1 MHTIAFIRLLSKKL
15 SVFKLIQDNYKPCFA
30 ISRFLCRMIADL
42 QWRGIYMYN
51 VMITGAGKI
60 GSLIACLLTESGSYQ
75 VHLVDVDF
83 NGSDVKR
90 LLSAL
95 PKVKTVALDVKDQQA
110 TQSYMEKN
118 NIVAVIS
125 SLPYFL
131 NTYVAA
137 AAKAAKANYFDLTED
152 TAVTEAVKEIA
163 QGAETAFVPQC
174 GLAPGF
180 ISIAANSLM
189 QEFEACH
196 HVKLRVGALP
206 QNANN
211 ALHYSLTWSTDGV
224 INEYGNLCYGIKYG
238 KAVTLAPLE
247 GLEAIQIDGCEY
259 EAFNTSGGLG
269 SLAELY
275 AGKVQ
280 TMNYKTMRYPGHCQK
295 MRFLMNDLRLNED
308 RPTLKRIL
316 ENAIPKTYQDL
327 VIVYVTVEGIK
338 RGELTEK
345 NYVKKIYPEV
355 IAGLEWS
362 AIQVSTASGV
372 CAVVDLVL
380 GQANEY
386 KGLIYQE
393 NFPLSAVLE
402 NRFGRCYA

>member
-1 MHTIAFIRLLSKKL
+1 
-15 SVFKLIQDNYKPCFA
+15 
-30 ISRFLCRMIADL
+30 
-42 QWRGIYMYN
+42 MYN

-60 GSLIACLLTESGSYQ
+60 GSLIACLLSESGSYQ
-75 VHLVDVDF
+75 IHLVDIDF

-90 LLSAL
+90 LLEAV
-95 PKVKTVALDVKDQQA
+95 PKIKTVALNVQDHQSMQA
-110 TQSYMEKN
+110 YMEKN
-118 NIVAVIS
+118 GIVTVIS

-131 NTYVAA
+131 NTYVAQ
-137 AAKAAKANYFDLTED
+137 AAKAAKAHYFDLTED
-152 TAVTEAVKEIA
+152 TAVTEAVKAIA
-163 QGAETAFVPQC
+163 LDAETAFVPQC

-189 QEFEACH
+189 QEFEECH

-211 ALHYSLTWSTDGV
+211 ALQYSLTWSTDGV
-224 INEYGNLCYGIKYG
+224 INEYGNPCYAIKYG

-247 GLEAIQIDGCEY
+247 GLETIQIDGCEY

-269 SLAELY
+269 SLAELH

-280 TMNYKTMRYPGHCQK
+280 TMNYKTMRYPGHCTK
-295 MRFLMNDLRLNED
+295 MRLLMNDLRLNHD

-327 VIVYVTVEGIK
+327 VIVYVSVEGIK

-345 NYVKKIYPEV
+345 NYVKKIYPEE
-355 IAGLEWS
+355 ICGLEWS
-362 AIQVSTASGV
+362 AIQISTASGI

-380 GQANEY
+380 GQENEY
-386 KGLIYQE
+386 KGLILQE
-393 NFPLSAVLE
+393 KFKLSTVLE
-402 NRFGRCYA
+402 NRFGRYYA

>member
-1 MHTIAFIRLLSKKL
+1 
-15 SVFKLIQDNYKPCFA
+15 
-30 ISRFLCRMIADL
+30 
-42 QWRGIYMYN
+42 MYN

-60 GSLIACLLTESGSYQ
+60 GSLIACLLADSGSYQ
-75 VHLVDVDF
+75 IHLADIEF

-90 LLSAL
+90 LLEEL
-95 PKVKTVALDVKDQQA
+95 PDIKTVCLDVKDEQSTQA
-110 TQSYMEKN
+110 YLEKHK
-118 NIVAVIS
+118 IVAVIS

-131 NTYVAA
+131 NTYVARS
-137 AAKAAKANYFDLTED
+137 AKAAKAHYFDLTED
-152 TAVTEAVKEIA
+152 TTVTEAVKTIA

-189 QEFEACH
+189 HEFDQCN

-206 QNANN
+206 QRANN

-224 INEYGNLCYGIKYG
+224 INEYGNPCYGIKRG
-238 KAVTLAPLE
+238 KSVTMAPLE
-247 GLEAIQIDGCEY
+247 GLESIQIDGCEY

-275 AGKVQ
+275 AGQVE
-280 TMNYKTMRYPGHCQK
+280 TMNYKTIRYPGHCSK
-295 MRFLMNDLRLNED
+295 MRFLMNDLGLNED

-316 ENAIPKTYQDL
+316 ENAVPKTMQDI
-327 VIVYVTVEGIK
+327 VIVYVTVEGMK
-338 RGELTEK
+338 KGELTEK
-345 NYVKKIYPEV
+345 SYVKKIYPEE
-355 IAGLEWS
+355 IRGLTWS

-386 KGLIYQE
+386 KGLVLQE
-393 NFPLSAVLE
+393 NFALSRVLD
-402 NRFGRCYA
+402 NRFGKYYA

>member
-1 MHTIAFIRLLSKKL
+1 
-15 SVFKLIQDNYKPCFA
+15 
-30 ISRFLCRMIADL
+30 
-42 QWRGIYMYN
+42 MYN

-60 GSLIACLLTESGSYQ
+60 GSLIACLLSESGSYQ

-83 NGSDVKR
+83 SGSDVNR
-90 LLSAL
+90 LLAAA
-95 PKVKTVALDVKDQQA
+95 PGIKTVALDVQDKQSTQA
-110 TQSYMEKN
+110 YMERHG
-118 NIVAVIS
+118 IVSVIS

-131 NTYVAA
+131 NTYVAETA
-137 AAKAAKANYFDLTED
+137 RAAKAHYFDLTED
-152 TAVTEAVKEIA
+152 TAVTEAVKAIA
-163 QGAETAFVPQC
+163 LDAETAFVPQC

-189 QEFEACH
+189 QEFETCH

-211 ALHYSLTWSTDGV
+211 ALQYSLTWSTDGV
-224 INEYGNLCYGIKYG
+224 INEYGNPCYGIKYG
-238 KAVTLAPLE
+238 KAVTMAPLE
-247 GLEAIQIDGCEY
+247 SLETIQIDGCEY

-269 SLAELY
+269 SLAEIH
-275 AGKVQ
+275 ADKVQ

-308 RPTLKRIL
+308 RGTLKRIL
-316 ENAIPKTYQDL
+316 EHAIPKTYQDI
-327 VIVYVTVEGIK
+327 VIVYVSVEGIK
-338 RGELTEK
+338 RGELTER
-345 NYVKKIYPEV
+345 NYVKKIYPVE

-362 AIQVSTASGV
+362 AIQISTASGV

-386 KGLIYQE
+386 KGLVLQE
-393 NFPLSAVLE
+393 KFQLADVLK
-402 NRFGRCYA
+402 NRFGCYYA